1 MIVLAGVDLV
11 VCHGW
16 CMGENVSVRLLAL
29 QRLSQYLKEV
39 IKKCEIGGANI
50 LYLGID
56 VWMFT

>member
-1 MIVLAGVDLV
+1 
-11 VCHGW
+11 
-16 CMGENVSVRLLAL
+16 MGENVSVRLLAL

-56 VWMFT
+56 V